1 MELKIFDWLVR
12 IWWLFGGYIVLTTD
26 KLDLHRKFNTF
37 HTNFLDFLA
46 QILTHVGDGF
56 FVLLIVVLMAFK
68 SLQKSLILLFIFLAS
83 SGIAQ
88 FLKHL
93 VFKTAMRPMH
103 FFQSD
108 ETFHKIPDFT
118 YFFYNS
124 FPSGH
129 ATSIF
134 ALCTF
139 LAFLNQKWWQQIL
152 LFLVAPT
159 IALTRVYLSQH
170 FFEDVLIGSFIGFF
184 TARYIFT
191 YTLSPLEKWDKS
203 VKDILRKS

>member
-1 MELKIFDWLVR
+1 MELRIFDWLVR

-26 KLDLHRKFNTF
+26 KLDLHRKLNRL
-37 HTNFLDFLA
+37 HTNFLDVLA

-68 SLQKSLILLFIFLAS
+68 SLQKSLILLLIFLVS

-88 FLKHL
+88 FLKQV

-129 ATSIF
+129 STSIF

-139 LAFLNQKWWQQIL
+139 LALISNKWWQQIL
-152 LFLVAPT
+152 LFLVAPI

-184 TARYIFT
+184 TAKYIFT